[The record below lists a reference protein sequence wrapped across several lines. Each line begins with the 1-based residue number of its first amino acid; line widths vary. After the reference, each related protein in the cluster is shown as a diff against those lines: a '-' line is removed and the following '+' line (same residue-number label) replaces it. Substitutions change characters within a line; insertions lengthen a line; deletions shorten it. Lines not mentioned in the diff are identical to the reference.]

1 MGCLASCDPHRST
14 SLRQSSVLTLRPG
27 SCCTKAI
34 CRSLPQLW
42 VIPPALCVF
51 AACQFFKDRLTTPQ
65 LASIRYASIG
75 SIYVASTSEIFLQGI
90 AKAPWL
96 PIVLAVFSILG
107 ILFGIAARIRSMLW
121 LGSMFLA
128 VSMFSILWYA
138 AVDLEQT
145 WLWYVCGILLGAMM
159 LFVFGLFEKRQEE
172 LKKVIT
178 GIQTWEE

>member
-1 MGCLASCDPHRST
+1 
-14 SLRQSSVLTLRPG
+14 
-27 SCCTKAI
+27 
-34 CRSLPQLW
+34 
-42 VIPPALCVF
+42 
-51 AACQFFKDRLTTPQ
+51 
-65 LASIRYASIG
+65 
-75 SIYVASTSEIFLQGI
+75 
-90 AKAPWL
+90 
-96 PIVLAVFSILG
+96 VFSILG

-145 WLWYVCGILLGAMM
+145 WLWYVCGIILGATM
-159 LFVFGLFEKRQEE
+159 LFVFGLFEKRREE